1 MIDKVLYK
9 FFEYID
15 LFFEKIESFF
25 KRKKK

>member
-15 LFFEKIESFF
+15 LFFEKIENLF

>member
-1 MIDKVLYK
+1 MIDKAIYK

-15 LFFEKIESFF
+15 LFFEKIKNIF

>member
-9 FFEYID
+9 FFEAID
-15 LFFEKIESFF
+15 LFFEKIESLF

>member
-15 LFFEKIESFF
+15 LFFEKIESLF

>member
-9 FFEYID
+9 FFEAID
-15 LFFEKIESFF
+15 VFFEKIESLF